1 MELYDWGFHRKCR
14 HEPPYAGC
22 MVGTFVVLGGV
33 LLQMNGA
40 RALLESL
47 KAEGVEVVFGYPG
60 GAVLTLYDE
69 VYKMKF
75 PHILTRHEQGAAHA
89 ADGYARASGKVGVA
103 FATSGP
109 GATNLVTG
117 IATAH
122 MDSVPMVCITG
133 QVANP
138 YIGKDS
144 FQEADIVGITTPITK
159 HNYLVKNVN
168 DIPRVVK
175 EAFYIARTGR
185 PGVVAIDVAKDVF
198 DAQIE
203 YCYPETV
210 ELHGYTGD
218 VSYEVPAVWEAAE
231 ALFAAQ
237 RPLLFVGGGVVLS
250 DTAAYVRELLERTGM
265 PSVATLMG
273 IGGVPAGA
281 DGYTGMAGMHGAYAS
296 NMAIQE
302 CDLLIAVGTRFS
314 DRVTG
319 NTAAFAPKARIVHFD
334 IDPAEFNKNVRAD
347 IPVIGDLRQ
356 TLPAFLDVVKNSSAE
371 DLTARFR
378 PWRGEVFSMERAHPL
393 GWKASEDIRPE
404 ELIRR
409 VRELVPKDAICVTD
423 VGQHQMW
430 AAQFFGCTEPR
441 HFLTSG
447 GLGTMGYG
455 LPAAIGAKLAHPDKE
470 VVLITGDGSIM
481 MNCQELATMA
491 DNDIDVKIVIVHNA
505 ILGMVGQWQRLFYSR
520 RYSASELKGKTDF
533 VKLAEAMG
541 VAGCRIETR
550 EELAE
555 ILPQV
560 LREKGARLIDVIVPE
575 EADVVPMVP
584 GGKRLDQMVLGGR

>member
-1 MELYDWGFHRKCR
+1 M
-14 HEPPYAGC
+14 
-22 MVGTFVVLGGV
+22 
-33 LLQMNGA
+33 QMNGA

-47 KAEGVEVVFGYPG
+47 RAEGVEVVFGYPG

-75 PHILTRHEQGAAHA
+75 PHVLTRHEQGAAHA

-159 HNYLVKNVN
+159 HNYLVKDVS

-185 PGVVAIDVAKDVF
+185 PGVVVIDVAKDVF
-198 DAQIE
+198 DAPIDYE
-203 YCYPETV
+203 YPAKAM
-210 ELHGYTGD
+210 LHGYRD
-218 VSYEVPAVWEAAE
+218 RIPFEMAQVRAAAE
-231 ALFAAQ
+231 ALAAARQ
-237 RPLLFVGGGVVLS
+237 PLLFVGGGVVLS
-250 DTAAYVRELLERTGM
+250 DTAAYVREILTLTGM
-265 PSVATLMG
+265 PCVATLMG
-273 IGGVPAGA
+273 LGSIPAETE
-281 DGYTGMAGMHGAYAS
+281 GYTGMAGMHGAYAS

-302 CDLLIAVGTRFS
+302 CDLLLALGTRFS

-319 NTAAFAPKARIVHFD
+319 NTAAFAPKAKIVHFD
-334 IDPAEFNKNVRAD
+334 IDPAELNKNVRAD
-347 IPVIGDLRQ
+347 IPIIGDLRE
-356 TLPAFLDVVKNSSAE
+356 TLPAFVEAVRAIGD
-371 DLTARFR
+371 DLPVRFR
-378 PWRGEVFSMERAHPL
+378 AWRGEVLSMERAHPL
-393 GWKASEDIRPE
+393 GWKTSEDIRPE
-404 ELIRR
+404 ELVSR
-409 VRELVPKDAICVTD
+409 VREIVPQDAICVTD

-430 AAQFFGCTEPR
+430 AAQFFHCHAPR

-491 DNDIDVKIVIVHNA
+491 DNDIDVKIVIVHNS
-505 ILGMVGQWQRLFYSR
+505 ILGMVGQWQRLFYSHH
-520 RYSASELKGKTDF
+520 YSASELKGKTDF
-533 VKLAEAMG
+533 VRLAEAMG

-555 ILPQV
+555 SLPHL
-560 LREKGARLIDVIVPE
+560 LRERGARLIDVIVPE

>member
-1 MELYDWGFHRKCR
+1 
-14 HEPPYAGC
+14 
-22 MVGTFVVLGGV
+22 
-33 LLQMNGA
+33 LQMNGA

-69 VYKMKF
+69 VYKMNF
-75 PHILTRHEQGAAHA
+75 PHVLTRHEQGAAHA

-159 HNYLVKNVN
+159 HNYLVKDVN

-185 PGVVAIDVAKDVF
+185 PGVVVIDVAKDVF
-198 DAQIE
+198 DTPIDYE
-203 YCYPETV
+203 YPAAV
-210 ELHGYTGD
+210 ELHGYTD
-218 VSYEVPAVWEAAE
+218 DIPFDMAAVHASAE
-231 ALFAAQ
+231 ALSAAR

-250 DTAAYVRELLERTGM
+250 DTSAYVRELLTLTGM

-273 IGGVPAGA
+273 IGGVPAETE
-281 DGYTGMAGMHGAYAS
+281 GYTGMAGMHGAYAS

-302 CDLLIAVGTRFS
+302 CDLLLALGTRFS

-319 NTAAFAPKARIVHFD
+319 NTAAFASKAKIVHFD
-334 IDPAEFNKNVRAD
+334 IDPAELNKNVRAD
-347 IPVIGDLRQ
+347 ISVIGDLRE
-356 TLPAFLDVVKNSSAE
+356 TLPTFLDVVKNSSAE
-371 DLTARFR
+371 ELPVRFR
-378 PWRGEVFSMERAHPL
+378 PWRGEVLSMERAHPL

-404 ELIRR
+404 ELISR
-409 VRELVPKDAICVTD
+409 VRELVPADAICVTD

-430 AAQFFGCTEPR
+430 AAQFFGCDAPR

-455 LPAAIGAKLAHPDKE
+455 LPAAIGAKLANPDKE

-491 DNDIDVKIVIVHNA
+491 DNDIDVKIVIVHNS
-505 ILGMVGQWQRLFYSR
+505 ILGMVGQWQRLFYSHH
-520 RYSASELKGKTDF
+520 YSASELKGKTDF

-550 EELAE
+550 EEFAE
-555 ILPQV
+555 VLPQV
-560 LREKGARLIDVIVPE
+560 LRAKGARLIDVIVPQ

>member
-1 MELYDWGFHRKCR
+1 M
-14 HEPPYAGC
+14 
-22 MVGTFVVLGGV
+22 
-33 LLQMNGA
+33 QMNGA

-47 KAEGVEVVFGYPG
+47 RAEGVEVVFGYPG

-75 PHILTRHEQGAAHA
+75 PHVLTRHEQGAAHA

-159 HNYLVKNVN
+159 HNYLVKDVS

-185 PGVVAIDVAKDVF
+185 PGVVVIDVAKDVF
-198 DAQIE
+198 DAPIDYE
-203 YCYPETV
+203 YPAKAM
-210 ELHGYTGD
+210 LHGYSD
-218 VSYEVPAVWEAAE
+218 RIPFEMAQVRAAAE
-231 ALFAAQ
+231 ALASARQ
-237 RPLLFVGGGVVLS
+237 PLLFVGGGVVLS
-250 DTAAYVRELLERTGM
+250 DTTAYVREILTLTGM
-265 PSVATLMG
+265 PCVATLMG
-273 IGGVPAGA
+273 LGSIPAETE
-281 DGYTGMAGMHGAYAS
+281 GYTGMAGMHGAYAS

-302 CDLLIAVGTRFS
+302 CDLLLALGTRFS

-319 NTAAFAPKARIVHFD
+319 NTAAFAPKAKIVHFD
-334 IDPAEFNKNVRAD
+334 IDPAELNKNVRAD
-347 IPVIGDLRQ
+347 IPIIGDLRE
-356 TLPAFLDVVKNSSAE
+356 TLPAFVEAVRAIGD
-371 DLTARFR
+371 DLPVRFR
-378 PWRGEVFSMERAHPL
+378 AWRGEVLSMERAHPL
-393 GWKASEDIRPE
+393 GWKTSEDIRPE
-404 ELIRR
+404 ELVNR
-409 VRELVPKDAICVTD
+409 VREIVPQDAICVTD

-430 AAQFFGCTEPR
+430 AAQFFHCHAPR

-491 DNDIDVKIVIVHNA
+491 DNDIDVKIVIVHNS
-505 ILGMVGQWQRLFYSR
+505 ILGMVGQWQRLFYSHH
-520 RYSASELKGKTDF
+520 YSASELKGKTDF
-533 VKLAEAMG
+533 VRLAEAMG

-555 ILPQV
+555 SLPHL
-560 LREKGARLIDVIVPE
+560 LRERGARLIDVIVPE

>member
-1 MELYDWGFHRKCR
+1 M
-14 HEPPYAGC
+14 
-22 MVGTFVVLGGV
+22 
-33 LLQMNGA
+33 QMNGA

-159 HNYLVKNVN
+159 HNYLVKDVD

-185 PGVVAIDVAKDVF
+185 PGVVVIDVAKDVF
-198 DAQIE
+198 DTPIDYE
-203 YCYPETV
+203 YPAAV
-210 ELHGYTGD
+210 ELHGYTD
-218 VSYEVPAVWEAAE
+218 DIPFDMEAVHAATE
-231 ALFAAQ
+231 ALSAARQ
-237 RPLLFVGGGVVLS
+237 PLLFVGGGVVLS
-250 DTAAYVRELLERTGM
+250 DTSEYVRELLTLTGM

-273 IGGVPAGA
+273 IGSVPAETE
-281 DGYTGMAGMHGAYAS
+281 GYTGMAGMHGAYAS

-302 CDLLIAVGTRFS
+302 CDLLIALGTRFS

-319 NTAAFAPKARIVHFD
+319 NTAAFASKAKIVHFD
-334 IDPAEFNKNVRAD
+334 IDPAEFNKNVCAD
-347 IPVIGDLRQ
+347 ISVIGDLRE
-356 TLPAFLDVVKNSSAE
+356 TLPAFLDVVKNSSTE
-371 DLTARFR
+371 ELPVRFR
-378 PWRGEVFSMERAHPL
+378 PWRGEVLSMERAHPL

-404 ELIRR
+404 ELISR
-409 VRELVPKDAICVTD
+409 VRQLVPQDAICVTD

-491 DNDIDVKIVIVHNA
+491 DNDIDVKIVIVHNS
-505 ILGMVGQWQRLFYSR
+505 ILGMVGQWQRLFYSHH
-520 RYSASELKGKTDF
+520 YSASELKGKTDF

-541 VAGCRIETR
+541 VEGCCIETR

-555 ILPQV
+555 VLPQV
-560 LREKGARLIDVIVPE
+560 LHAKGARLIDVIVPE